1 MRFRV
6 FHRLSLLSSS
16 PSFFF
21 FSSFEETIL
30 EKASRLFVT
39 SVTPLLPFLAVETIL
54 KLFFPERKR
63 RFHAR
68 VSGYIPTNLV
78 VPCFSLSLSLSVPFF
93 LFAIRLGRRKTRMER
108 LCSVVRYPHRRSLSI
123 FDRWKM
129 ANALTAARV
138 LATCLSEGVKVN
150 FD

>member
-16 PSFFF
+16 PSFF
-21 FSSFEETIL
+21 SFLLSVEETIL

-68 VSGYIPTNLV
+68 VSGYIPTNFV
-78 VPCFSLSLSLSVPFF
+78 VPCFSLSLSVPFF
-93 LFAIRLGRRKTRMER
+93 LFAIRLERRKTRMER
-108 LCSVVRYPHRRSLSI
+108 LCSVARYPHRRSLSI